1 VRSQVLEGVIEGLRR
16 RRLGV
21 SEADVVKRNE
31 MKLVSEGRDQ
41 VGLASEKWRV
51 FFMKG
56 DLDDEA
62 EAANEG
68 I

>member
-51 FFMKG
+51 PFMKG

>member
-51 FFMKG
+51 FFMKE